1 MTTTA
6 ATGIGVVAR
15 NTDPAWGR
23 TAPAWGGTRVVRIPD
38 SPAEARL
45 SAGRWLDPARTAL
58 MVAVSG
64 SVLAA
69 SLLIASLSA
78 GAVGERAQMTGTQ
91 PQPAPPPTLITA
103 VP

>member
-6 ATGIGVVAR
+6 ATGTDAVAR
-15 NTDPAWGR
+15 
-23 TAPAWGGTRVVRIPD
+23 RIPD
-38 SPAEARL
+38 SSAEARL

-58 MVAVSG
+58 MVAISG

-78 GAVGERAQMTGTQ
+78 GAVGERTLISGTQ
-91 PQPAPPPTLITA
+91 PEPEPPPALATPAPEGAQTSP
-103 VP
+103 

>member
-15 NTDPAWGR
+15 
-23 TAPAWGGTRVVRIPD
+23 RIPD
-38 SPAEARL
+38 PSAEARL

-78 GAVGERAQMTGTQ
+78 GGVGGRTLIAGTQ
-91 PQPAPPPTLITA
+91 PAPAPPPALATPAPEGAPTS
-103 VP
+103 P

>member
-6 ATGIGVVAR
+6 AVGIGVVAR
-15 NTDPAWGR
+15 
-23 TAPAWGGTRVVRIPD
+23 RIPD
-38 SPAEARL
+38 PSAEARL

-58 MVAVSG
+58 MVAVTG

-78 GAVGERAQMTGTQ
+78 GGVGGRTLMAGTQ
-91 PQPAPPPTLITA
+91 PAPAPPPALATPAPEGAPTSPQIESPA
-103 VP
+103 VGGSGQ

>member
-1 MTTTA
+1 M
-6 ATGIGVVAR
+6 
-15 NTDPAWGR
+15 
-23 TAPAWGGTRVVRIPD
+23 GTRVVRIPD
-38 SPAEARL
+38 PSAEERL
-45 SAGRWLDPARTAL
+45 SAGRWLDSARTVL

-78 GAVGERAQMTGTQ
+78 GGVGERALTAGTQ
-91 PQPAPPPTLITA
+91 PEPAPPPTLITA

>member
-1 MTTTA
+1 M
-6 ATGIGVVAR
+6 
-15 NTDPAWGR
+15 
-23 TAPAWGGTRVVRIPD
+23 GTRVVRIPD
-38 SPAEARL
+38 PATQERL
-45 SAGRWLDPARTAL
+45 STGRRLDPAGTAL

-78 GAVGERAQMTGTQ
+78 GAVGERARMAGTQ

>member
-1 MTTTA
+1 M
-6 ATGIGVVAR
+6 
-15 NTDPAWGR
+15 
-23 TAPAWGGTRVVRIPD
+23 GTRVVRIPD
-38 SPAEARL
+38 PSAEARL
-45 SAGRWLDPARTAL
+45 SGGRWLDPARTAL

-78 GAVGERAQMTGTQ
+78 GGVGGRTLMAGTQ
-91 PQPAPPPTLITA
+91 PEPAPPPTLVTA

>member
-1 MTTTA
+1 M
-6 ATGIGVVAR
+6 R
-15 NTDPAWGR
+15 
-23 TAPAWGGTRVVRIPD
+23 TRVVRIPD
-38 SPAEARL
+38 PAAQERAGFRRL
-45 SAGRWLDPARTAL
+45 LDPAGTAL

-78 GAVGERAQMTGTQ
+78 GAVGERALTAGTQ
-91 PQPAPPPTLITA
+91 PEPAPPPTFITA

>member
-1 MTTTA
+1 M
-6 ATGIGVVAR
+6 
-15 NTDPAWGR
+15 
-23 TAPAWGGTRVVRIPD
+23 GTRVVRIPD
-38 SPAEARL
+38 PSAEARR

-78 GAVGERAQMTGTQ
+78 GGVGGRTLIAGTQ
-91 PQPAPPPTLITA
+91 PEPAPPPTLVTA

>member
-6 ATGIGVVAR
+6 ATGTDVVAR
-15 NTDPAWGR
+15 
-23 TAPAWGGTRVVRIPD
+23 RIPD
-38 SPAEARL
+38 SSADARL

-58 MVAVSG
+58 MVAISG

-78 GAVGERAQMTGTQ
+78 GAVGERTLIAVT
-91 PQPAPPPTLITA
+91 QPAPDPPPALATRAPEGAPTS
-103 VP
+103 P

>member
-1 MTTTA
+1 M
-6 ATGIGVVAR
+6 
-15 NTDPAWGR
+15 
-23 TAPAWGGTRVVRIPD
+23 GTRVVRIPD
-38 SPAEARL
+38 PAAEARL
-45 SAGRWLDPARTAL
+45 SAGHWLDPARTAL

-78 GAVGERAQMTGTQ
+78 GGVGGRTLMAGTQ
-91 PQPAPPPTLITA
+91 PEPAPPPTLVTA

>member
-15 NTDPAWGR
+15 
-23 TAPAWGGTRVVRIPD
+23 RIPD
-38 SPAEARL
+38 SSAEARL

-78 GAVGERAQMTGTQ
+78 GGVGGRTLMAGV
-91 PQPAPPPTLITA
+91 QPAPEPPPALATPAPEGAPTS
-103 VP
+103 P

>member
-1 MTTTA
+1 M
-6 ATGIGVVAR
+6 
-15 NTDPAWGR
+15 
-23 TAPAWGGTRVVRIPD
+23 GTRVVRIPD
-38 SPAEARL
+38 PSAEERL
-45 SAGRWLDPARTAL
+45 SAGRWLDSARTVL

-78 GAVGERAQMTGTQ
+78 GGVGGRTLIAGTQ
-91 PQPAPPPTLITA
+91 PEPAPPPTLVTA